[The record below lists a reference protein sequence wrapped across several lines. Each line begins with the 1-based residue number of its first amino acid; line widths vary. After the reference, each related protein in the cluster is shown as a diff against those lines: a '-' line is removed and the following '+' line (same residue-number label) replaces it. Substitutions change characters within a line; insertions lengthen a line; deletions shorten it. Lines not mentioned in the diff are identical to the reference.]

1 MVIVNKKIIPI
12 FIAMIMIAVCFVP
25 ADIFA
30 SSRQVVSDKKV
41 SFKVKAVSYNAVKLT
56 WSKRA
61 GKDAVYKIY
70 RARGSKGFVK
80 VAGVKGEKG
89 FFKDGSLRTDQKYRY
104 KIVSVKTETEQV
116 PDSDA
121 SENMTNVAA
130 AKDDEDT
137 VTVKTIAYSGVKKVT
152 PRLSAPSRFRA
163 LRCGSS
169 TNVRLRWK
177 RSKDAAG
184 YKVYRST
191 KRSKG
196 YKLVKKLS
204 GKATAFKDRNLTSS
218 PVYYYKIKA
227 VRKVNGKEHSSR
239 KLRAKVYVKYKISGK
254 SNYTA
259 SRRAAYFKASGK
271 KYPSYYKK
279 HTKAKTI
286 KQFAQIY
293 VEECKAENIKPEVA
307 FTQCMLETGW
317 LTFKGD
323 VSISQYNFAGLGATG
338 GVPGNSFRNIRI
350 GIRAH
355 IQHLKA
361 YASKAP
367 LNKKRVDPRFTYVTR
382 GTCKYVEWLGIYD
395 NPYGG
400 GWAATPRYGYS
411 IVKMIKGI

>member
-1 MVIVNKKIIPI
+1 MIVVNKRIIAI
-12 FIAMIMIAVCFVP
+12 FIAMIMVTVCFVP

-30 SSRQVVSDKKV
+30 SSK
-41 SFKVKAVSYNAVKLT
+41 
-56 WSKRA
+56 A
-61 GKDAVYKIY
+61 GK
-70 RARGSKGFVK
+70 
-80 VAGVKGEKG
+80 
-89 FFKDGSLRTDQKYRY
+89 
-104 KIVSVKTETEQV
+104 ETAPEV
-116 PDSDA
+116 
-121 SENMTNVAA
+121 
-130 AKDDEDT
+130 
-137 VTVKTIAYSGVKKVT
+137 
-152 PRLSAPSRFRA
+152 SAPSGFKA
-163 LRCGSS
+163 KRCGSS
-169 TNVRLRWK
+169 SNVRLRWK
-177 RSKDAAG
+177 KSEDADG

-191 KRSKG
+191 KKTKG
-196 YKLVKKLS
+196 YKLVRKLS
-204 GKATAFKDRNLTSS
+204 KNKTTLKDRNLKSS

-227 VRKVNGKEHSSR
+227 VRKIAGKEYSSK
-239 KLRAKVYVKYKISGK
+239 KLRTKVYVKYRISGK

-259 SRRAAYFKASGK
+259 SRLAEYFKASGK

-293 VEECKAENIKPEVA
+293 VEECRAENIKPEVA
-307 FTQCMLETGW
+307 FAQCMLETGW

-338 GVPGNSFRNIRI
+338 GVPGNSFRTIRI

-400 GWAATPRYGYS
+400 GWAATPGYGYS
-411 IVKMIKGI
+411 IVKMIKNI